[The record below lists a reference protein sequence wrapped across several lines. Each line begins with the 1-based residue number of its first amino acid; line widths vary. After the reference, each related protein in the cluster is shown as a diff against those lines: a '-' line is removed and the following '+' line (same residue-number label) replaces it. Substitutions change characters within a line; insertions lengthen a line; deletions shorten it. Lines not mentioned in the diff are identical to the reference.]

1 MDAGLAT
8 VLAAAV
14 ATLGGIVIAIMQLKG
29 FRDENRADHAV
40 VQKRLDNLRT
50 AVPNRGSTSKTWT
63 PNPPKCNQS
72 ASYSR
77 QATEASLIM

>member
-14 ATLGGIVIAIMQLKG
+14 ATLGGIIVALMQLKG

-40 VQKRLDNLRT
+40 VQKRLDNLIDMVGRQG
-50 AVPNRGSTSKTWT
+50 ARMTSHLDWHLDKKQSED
-63 PNPPKCNQS
+63 PKK
-72 ASYSR
+72 
-77 QATEASLIM
+77 